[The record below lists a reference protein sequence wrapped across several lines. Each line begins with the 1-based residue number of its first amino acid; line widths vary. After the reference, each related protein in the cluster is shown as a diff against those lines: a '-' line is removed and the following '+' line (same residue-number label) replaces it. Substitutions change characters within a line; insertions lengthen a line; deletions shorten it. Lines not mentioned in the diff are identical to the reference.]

1 MVEHDLAKVETGVRF
16 SYAAQKIRYIRNARR
31 GFGASARIRTQNNG
45 SEDRCDIHFTTE
57 ASKLLI
63 YKAILTYKMLQIQA
77 PIPKE
82 IKMVVAVLQ
91 NAGYEAFLVGGCV
104 LDLIMGNTP
113 NDWDITTN
121 ATPEQIISLFPKTF
135 YENTYGTVGVVTCG
149 EELGIPCV
157 DESLKVVEVTPYRLE
172 GEYSD
177 NRHPDTVKWS
187 QNIEDDLKRRD
198 FTCNAIAYNPVT
210 GEVVDPHDGQK
221 DIENK
226 AIRAVGNPDT
236 RFQEDALR
244 LMRAIRFLSKLDFD
258 LDTVTRE
265 SIEKNADLLKNIS
278 MERIRDEFEKLIM
291 SDFPMRGLILMHE
304 TGLLQYVVPEL
315 EKGIGV
321 EQNQAHRFDVWEHNL
336 RTLQHAADRKWPLH
350 VRLSAIF
357 HDISKPETRRFS
369 KEKRDFTFYGHDVV
383 GGRVTREIME
393 RMKFPKD
400 LVEKVSMFVRWHM
413 FFSDTEQI
421 TLSAVRRLITNVG
434 KENIWDLIDL
444 RICDRIG
451 TGRPKEEPYRLR
463 MYESMVEQALKDPIS
478 LKMLKTDGKRIMSV
492 TRETPGP
499 KIGFVLHALFDEVL
513 ENPEKNNEEYLDNRA
528 KELMKLSVEELKM
541 LGTAGKKEMEE
552 KNKEM
557 VKEIRKQFRV
567 KGE

>member
-1 MVEHDLAKVETGVRF
+1 MP
-16 SYAAQKIRYIRNARR
+16 
-31 GFGASARIRTQNNG
+31 
-45 SEDRCDIHFTTE
+45 
-57 ASKLLI
+57 
-63 YKAILTYKMLQIQA
+63 QIQHNGEFVV
-77 PIPKE
+77 PKE
-82 IKMVVAVLQ
+82 VRMTIAVLQ
-91 NAGYEAFLVGGCV
+91 QGGFEAFMVGGCV
-104 LDLIMGNTP
+104 RDSFMGNVP
-113 NDWDITTN
+113 QDYDVTTN

-157 DESLKVVEVTPYRLE
+157 DEMVKVIEVTPYRLE

-187 QNIEDDLKRRD
+187 QKIEDDLKRRD

-210 GEVVDPHDGQK
+210 GEVVDPHNGQEDLK
-221 DIENK
+221 NK
-226 AIRAVGNPDT
+226 VIRAVGSADA

-244 LMRAIRFLSKLDFD
+244 LMRAVRFVAQLEFELDPA
-258 LDTVTRE
+258 TRE
-265 SIEKNADLLKNIS
+265 SIQKHAYLLENVS
-278 MERIRDEFEKLIM
+278 RERVRDEFVKLVM
-291 SDFPMRGLILMHE
+291 SKNPMKGLILMQE
-304 TGLLQYVVPEL
+304 TGLLKYVVPEL

-336 RTLQHAADRKWPLH
+336 RTLQHAADKKWPLH

-393 RMKFPKD
+393 RLKFSKD

-513 ENPEKNNEEYLDNRA
+513 ENPEKNDESYLDSRA
-528 KELMKLSVEELKM
+528 KELMKLSIEELKM